1 MCTALTF
8 SAGDHYFGRNLD
20 LEFSYHESVVITP
33 RNYPFSFCKA
43 PALPRHY
50 ALIGAAIV
58 QNDYPLYY
66 DAANEYGL
74 SMAGLNFPGNAVYFP
89 ENPAKTNITPFEF
102 IPWVLSRCKN
112 LTEAR
117 SLLADINLLNIP
129 FSPQYPLSPLHWLIA
144 DQTAAITVE
153 STSDGLHIHE
163 NPVGVLTNNPPFD
176 FHMQNLSHY
185 LTLSPKDPQ
194 NRLAPNT
201 ALPIWSRGMGA
212 IGLPGDLS
220 SASRFVR
227 AVFTKSHSVCAPEET
242 AAVNQ
247 FFHILASVA
256 MAEGTVKVG
265 SADDKTVYSSCINMD
280 KGLYYY
286 TTYQNSRPSCV
297 SLRKENLDD
306 HRLMIYPFLTEPDF
320 LCQN

>member
-8 SAGDHYFGRNLD
+8 SPGDHYFGRNLD

-33 RNYPFSFCKA
+33 REYPFSFCKA
-43 PALPRHY
+43 PPLPRHY

-74 SMAGLNFPGNAVYFP
+74 SMAGLNFPGNAAYFP
-89 ENPAKTNITPFEF
+89 ENPSKTNIAPFEF
-102 IPWVLSRCKN
+102 IPWVLSQCKT

-117 SLLADINLLNIP
+117 ALLDHLNLLNSP
-129 FSPQYPLSPLHWLIA
+129 FCRQFPVSPLHWIIA

-153 STSDGLHIHE
+153 STSNGLHIHE

-176 FHMQNLSHY
+176 FHMHNLSRY
-185 LTLSPKDPQ
+185 LSLSPEDPQ
-194 NRLAPNT
+194 NHLSPNT
-201 ALPIWSRGMGA
+201 ALPLWSRGLGA
-212 IGLPGDLS
+212 VGLPGDLS

-227 AVFTKSHSVCAPEET
+227 AVFTKSHSVCPREET

-265 SADDKTVYSSCINMD
+265 RADEKTFFSSCINMD

-286 TTYQNSRPSCV
+286 TTYHNSRPTCI
-297 SLRKENLDD
+297 SLHKENPDSAHL
-306 HRLMIYPFLTEPDF
+306 IVYPFLTSPDF
-320 LCQN
+320 LYQN